1 MRISAFVDC
10 DSESVVIRMPYEMI
24 VEVLCT
30 LPESGDKNELMNKVT
45 IASRRS
51 NKLSKLLRKVGNND

>member
-10 DSESVVIRMPYEMI
+10 DSESIVVRMPYELI

-30 LPESGDKNELMNKVT
+30 LSESEDKNELVHRVN
-45 IASRRS
+45 IASKRS
-51 NKLSKLLRKVGNND
+51 NKLSKLLRKVGIK